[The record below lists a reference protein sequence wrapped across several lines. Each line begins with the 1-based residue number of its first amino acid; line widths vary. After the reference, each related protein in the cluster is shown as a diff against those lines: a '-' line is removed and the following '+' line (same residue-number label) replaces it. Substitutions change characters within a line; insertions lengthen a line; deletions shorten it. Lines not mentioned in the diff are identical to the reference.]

1 MEITIDIGKN
11 VAKQLSDIAKADDIE
26 FEIAALKM
34 LDLGIRIYQSSLEK
48 DKDTPAPV
56 DINGLLN
63 KVMENNYLIKEM
75 IGHVFQKER
84 SMLKT
89 YDAMTA
95 IVVSENMA
103 KSFMDGKATL

>member
-11 VAKQLSDIAKADDIE
+11 VAKQLSDISKSDDIE
-26 FEIAALKM
+26 FQIAALKM
-34 LDLGIRIYQSSLEK
+34 LYLGIRIYQSSLEK